1 MAAAAVAGVL
11 ILVSYLLYAC
21 SSSSSATKPFNRGR
35 IPRIQKRPQDLR
47 QLPYPPSVYLLQGLC
62 KGHTEAY
69 LEGLWELAGD
79 ARYTL
84 QYQELYKR
92 RKETIERVF
101 ADAKEKHAMRYTQ
114 YRGLAQVTNWVK
126 LKFAAMNLKK
136 LAIWLWREKLFPFIS
151 ILLCTLYDR
160 NPAYA

>member
-1 MAAAAVAGVL
+1 MLNIDSLQNGIVIDHIKAC
-11 ILVSYLLYAC
+11 LLYT
-21 SSSSSATKPFNRGR
+21 S
-35 IPRIQKRPQDLR
+35 
-47 QLPYPPSVYLLQGLC
+47 
-62 KGHTEAY
+62 
-69 LEGLWELAGD
+69 
-79 ARYTL
+79 
-84 QYQELYKR
+84 
-92 RKETIERVF
+92 
-101 ADAKEKHAMRYTQ
+101 KEKHAMRYTQ